1 MEFHYIILFYMKKV
15 FRKLFGLLFIVI
27 ISILSNQHLY
37 SQSVNNVSLPPYD
50 AIYSLIFKGQ
60 KVGRAEISLTY
71 NELDNTY
78 RLFQFSEANGL
89 AKLFYPNIIAEE
101 SIFTFTNGN
110 LLPLDFSYEDSGDN
124 EDNFSIKYSWENEI
138 ALLSNNL
145 GIEELKLEEGAYDR
159 VSIRAKLMMDM
170 IDGIEISKYQ
180 LLSRDGFSLIS
191 YKKLNQSEINTEL
204 GIFESILYEQNTEN
218 SSRKLNYWVSPSDNY
233 LPIKIEQVV
242 NGEVRTSLLLE
253 SIEWL
258 N

>member
-1 MEFHYIILFYMKKV
+1 M
-15 FRKLFGLLFIVI
+15 
-27 ISILSNQHLY
+27 
-37 SQSVNNVSLPPYD
+37 
-50 AIYSLIFKGQ
+50 
-60 KVGRAEISLTY
+60 
-71 NELDNTY
+71 
-78 RLFQFSEANGL
+78 
-89 AKLFYPNIIAEE
+89 
-101 SIFTFTNGN
+101 
-110 LLPLDFSYEDSGDN
+110 PLDFSYEDSGDN

-138 ALLSNNL
+138 ALLSNSL

-170 IDGIEISKYQ
+170 IDGIEINQYQ
-180 LLSRDGFSLIS
+180 LLSRDSLNLIS
-191 YKKLNQSEINTEL
+191 YEKLNQSEINTEL

-242 NGEVRTSLLLE
+242 NGEVQSSLLLK